1 MFNHQT
7 LPDQQKSGISTLELP
22 VPTAEQHAEQSG
34 STIGVAEGQIDRN
47 ELPVT
52 VIGNQRFVNVE
63 ALQKGVAV
71 EAAHAPARANRLSSS
86 RVEQPSEKPL
96 MLSINGTA
104 QCLEIAPKTIRKW
117 LSNGTCPFPTVLIG
131 ARRLVRRCDLE
142 KFVNE
147 LGTSPAVSNPSINPT
162 TQEVKRGRG
171 RPRHTLENRAAAAQG
186 GSK

>member
-7 LPDQQKSGISTLELP
+7 LPDQQKSGISTLELT
-22 VPTAEQHAEQSG
+22 VPTAEQHAEQTG
-34 STIGVAEGQIDRN
+34 STIGVVEAQIDRK
-47 ELPVT
+47 ELQVA

-63 ALQKGVAV
+63 ALRQSANL
-71 EAAHAPARANRLSSS
+71 EAEQVPARVSRSPARRL
-86 RVEQPSEKPL
+86 ETPAEKPL

-142 KFVNE
+142 KFVSE

-171 RPRHTLENRAAAAQG
+171 RPRHTLENRASVAQG